1 MVKYIKQNKK
11 NEKLNKTKYNF
22 SFTATSNMSS
32 PYLTPKRP
40 RPSDLVCPPAPKRMR
55 LSAPSELLIP
65 IGVQMVIEQLVPHE
79 LHDAVSREIKR
90 IPKPS
95 DDNPQIVRHVFW
107 MPDHPD
113 SVTSLKMILEMLCPT
128 VRFVRADA
136 GGDSA
141 GRSLLAITFIWQ
153 KGTMSCV

>member
-1 MVKYIKQNKK
+1 
-11 NEKLNKTKYNF
+11 
-22 SFTATSNMSS
+22 MSS
-32 PYLTPKRP
+32 AFSTPKRP

-55 LSAPSELLIP
+55 LSVPPLLRLP
-65 IGVQMVIEQLVPHE
+65 LGVQMVLNE
-79 LHDAVSREIKR
+79 LIRPELQGAVLRELKM
-90 IPKPS
+90 IPEAS
-95 DDNPQIVRHVFW
+95 DSDPQIVRHVFW

-113 SVTSLKMILEMLCPT
+113 SVTSLKMILEMLCPN

>member
-1 MVKYIKQNKK
+1 
-11 NEKLNKTKYNF
+11 
-22 SFTATSNMSS
+22 MSS
-32 PYLTPKRP
+32 AYSTPKRP

-55 LSAPSELLIP
+55 LSAPPPLRLPLGVEMVLNEFVPRELQGAVLRELKKIP
-65 IGVQMVIEQLVPHE
+65 E
-79 LHDAVSREIKR
+79 A
-90 IPKPS
+90 S
-95 DDNPQIVRHVFW
+95 DDDPQIVRHVFW
-107 MPDHPD
+107 MPEHPD

-136 GGDSA
+136 GGDGA